1 MRRKVLIVEDEIE
14 LAELLAAHLANWGY
28 EPTLMHEGTG
38 VADWVRE
45 HRPDLILLDLM
56 LPGTDGYTICE
67 QLKLSRDTNLIPI
80 VMVTALA
87 DPADRS
93 RGLEVGANHYLAKPF
108 SAAALQAAIASAVA
122 RVDDLTRSG
131 TEGEIHFRL
140 KSDTQHLDQ
149 LNQML
154 GSMFLFSGLTQPQV
168 KQLATAV
175 RELGTNA
182 IEWGHRK
189 QRDRIVDVVYRIDP
203 EKVTIVIRDSGPGFN
218 PKQLPHAAKEDD
230 PIGHMEVRESLGLR
244 EGGFGIMMSRGLVD
258 QMSYN
263 DAGNEVTLIKYFPA
277 RAHLKPDGERAGGV
291 AMA

>member
-1 MRRKVLIVEDEIE
+1 MRQKVLIVEDEIE

-38 VADWVRE
+38 VTDWVRE

-56 LPGTDGYTICE
+56 
-67 QLKLSRDTNLIPI
+67 LSRDTNLIPI

-122 RVDDLTRSG
+122 RVEDLTRSG
-131 TEGEIHFRL
+131 TQGEIHFRL
-140 KSDTQHLDQ
+140 KSETQHLDD

-154 GSMFLFSGLTQPQV
+154 GSMFLFSGLTQQQV

-189 QRDRIVDVVYRIDP
+189 QKERIVDVVYRIDP

-218 PKQLPHAAKEDD
+218 PKQLPHAACEDD
-230 PIGHMEVRESLGLR
+230 PIAHMEVRESLGLR

-263 DAGNEVTLIKYFPA
+263 EAGNEVTLVKFFPA
-277 RAHLKPDGERAGGV
+277 RAHLKPDADR
-291 AMA
+291 MANV

>member
-1 MRRKVLIVEDEIE
+1 MRQKVLIVEDEIE

-38 VADWVRE
+38 VTDWVRE

-122 RVDDLTRSG
+122 RVEDLTRSG
-131 TEGEIHFRL
+131 TQGEIHFRL
-140 KSDTQHLDQ
+140 KSETQHLDD

-154 GSMFLFSGLTQPQV
+154 GSMFLFSGLTQQQV

-189 QRDRIVDVVYRIDP
+189 QKERIVDVVYRIDP

-218 PKQLPHAAKEDD
+218 PKQLPHAACEDD
-230 PIGHMEVRESLGLR
+230 PIAHMEVRESLGLR

-263 DAGNEVTLIKYFPA
+263 EAGNEVTLVKFFPA
-277 RAHLKPDGERAGGV
+277 RAHLKPDADR
-291 AMA
+291 MANV